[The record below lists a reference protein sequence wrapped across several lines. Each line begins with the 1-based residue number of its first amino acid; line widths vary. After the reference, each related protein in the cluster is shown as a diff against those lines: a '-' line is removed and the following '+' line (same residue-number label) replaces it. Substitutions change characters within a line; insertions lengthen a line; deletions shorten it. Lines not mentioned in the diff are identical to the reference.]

1 MKYFVKSNFLAF
13 LIFGFMCA
21 MMLIQPAA
29 AKDYPDKPVRLI
41 VPWPAGGLV
50 DIAGRVVSKTLQT
63 SLGQPF
69 VIDNK
74 LGAGG
79 VLGADS
85 VAKAPADGYSLLLT
99 TSALNINAAIRLTQ
113 PYDVSNDFAPIALI
127 AWAPSVLVVNPALGV
142 STLQDL
148 MALAKSK
155 PGKLTYASA
164 GVGSPAH
171 LSGELFKSM
180 AGIDILHVPYKGAP
194 QAMTDLI
201 SGQVDLLF
209 ANSSVALSQ
218 IKAGKVRPIA
228 VTSLQRYKGLPDV
241 PTMNEAG
248 VPKFEADQWLCI
260 FAPAGTPPAVQV
272 FLRNEFEKS
281 LNNIEVRSTLEQNG
295 MSVAAASTQTELA
308 AFLKQD
314 REKWVRVVKSANIP
328 RE

>member
-1 MKYFVKSNFLAF
+1 MEKITKSIFRIFTSCIFLS
-13 LIFGFMCA
+13 IC
-21 MMLIQPAA
+21 LIQSVV
-29 AKDYPDKPVRLI
+29 AKDYPDRPVKLI

-50 DIAGRVVSKTLQT
+50 DIAGRVTSKTLQT
-63 SLGQPF
+63 SLSQPF
-69 VIDNK
+69 IVDNK

-79 VLGADS
+79 ILGADS
-85 VAKAPADGYSLLLT
+85 VAKAPADGYTLLLT
-99 TSALNINAAIRLTQ
+99 TSALNINNAIRISQ
-113 PYDVSNDFAPIALI
+113 PYDVANDFVPISLI
-127 AWAPSVLVVNPALGV
+127 AWSPFVLVASQSLGV
-142 STLQDL
+142 TSVQELIQ
-148 MALAKSK
+148 LAKSK

-171 LSGELFKSM
+171 LSGELFKTM

-248 VPKFEADQWLCI
+248 VAKFEADQWLCI

-272 FLRNEFEKS
+272 LLRNEFEKS

-295 MSVAAASTQTELA
+295 MSVAAASTQAELA

>member
-1 MKYFVKSNFLAF
+1 MA
-13 LIFGFMCA
+13 
-21 MMLIQPAA
+21 
-29 AKDYPDKPVRLI
+29 
-41 VPWPAGGLV
+41 
-50 DIAGRVVSKTLQT
+50 
-63 SLGQPF
+63 
-69 VIDNK
+69 
-74 LGAGG
+74 
-79 VLGADS
+79 
-85 VAKAPADGYSLLLT
+85 
-99 TSALNINAAIRLTQ
+99 
-113 PYDVSNDFAPIALI
+113 NDFVPISLI
-127 AWAPSVLVVNPALGV
+127 AWSPFVLVASQSLGV
-142 STLQDL
+142 TSVQELIQ
-148 MALAKSK
+148 LAKSK

-171 LSGELFKSM
+171 LSGELFKTM

-209 ANSSVALSQ
+209 ANSSVALAQ
-218 IKAGKVRPIA
+218 IKASKVRPLA

-248 VPKFEADQWLCI
+248 VAKFEADQWLCI

-272 FLRNEFEKS
+272 LLRNEFEKS

-295 MSVAAASTQTELA
+295 MSVAAASTQAELA

>member
-1 MKYFVKSNFLAF
+1 MEKITKSIFRIFTSCIFLS
-13 LIFGFMCA
+13 IC
-21 MMLIQPAA
+21 LIQSVV
-29 AKDYPDKPVRLI
+29 AKDYPDRPVKLI

-50 DIAGRVVSKTLQT
+50 DIAGRVTSKTLQT
-63 SLGQPF
+63 SLSQPF
-69 VIDNK
+69 IVDNK

-79 VLGADS
+79 ILGADS
-85 VAKAPADGYSLLLT
+85 VAKAPADGYTLLLT
-99 TSALNINAAIRLTQ
+99 TSALNINNAIRISQ
-113 PYDVSNDFAPIALI
+113 PYDVANDFVPISLI
-127 AWAPSVLVVNPALGV
+127 AWSPFVLVASQSLGV
-142 STLQDL
+142 TSVQELIQ
-148 MALAKSK
+148 LAKSK

-171 LSGELFKSM
+171 LSGELFKTM

-209 ANSSVALSQ
+209 ANSSVALTQ
-218 IKAGKVRPIA
+218 IKASKVRPLA

-248 VPKFEADQWLCI
+248 VAKFEADQWLCI

-272 FLRNEFEKS
+272 LLRNEFEKS

-295 MSVAAASTQTELA
+295 MSVAAASTQAELA

>member
-1 MKYFVKSNFLAF
+1 MEKITKSIFRIFTSCIFLS
-13 LIFGFMCA
+13 IC
-21 MMLIQPAA
+21 LIQSVV
-29 AKDYPDKPVRLI
+29 AKDYPDRPVKLI
-41 VPWPAGGLV
+41 VSWPAGGLV
-50 DIAGRVVSKTLQT
+50 DIAGRVTSKTLQT
-63 SLGQPF
+63 SLSQPF
-69 VIDNK
+69 IVDNK

-79 VLGADS
+79 ILGADS
-85 VAKAPADGYSLLLT
+85 VAKAPADGYTLLLT
-99 TSALNINAAIRLTQ
+99 TSALNINNAIRISQ
-113 PYDVSNDFAPIALI
+113 PYDVANDFVPISLI
-127 AWAPSVLVVNPALGV
+127 AWSPFVLVASQSLGV
-142 STLQDL
+142 TSVQELIQ
-148 MALAKSK
+148 LAKSK

-171 LSGELFKSM
+171 LSGELFKTM

-209 ANSSVALSQ
+209 ANSSVALAQ
-218 IKAGKVRPIA
+218 IKASKVRPLA

-248 VPKFEADQWLCI
+248 VAKFEADQWLCI

-272 FLRNEFEKS
+272 LLRNEFEKS

-295 MSVAAASTQTELA
+295 MSVAAASTQAELA

>member
-1 MKYFVKSNFLAF
+1 MEKITKSIFRIFTSCIFLS
-13 LIFGFMCA
+13 IC
-21 MMLIQPAA
+21 LIQSVV
-29 AKDYPDKPVRLI
+29 AKDYPDRPVKLI

-50 DIAGRVVSKTLQT
+50 DIAGRVTSKTLQT
-63 SLGQPF
+63 SLSQPF
-69 VIDNK
+69 IVDNK

-79 VLGADS
+79 ILGADS
-85 VAKAPADGYSLLLT
+85 VAKAPADGYTLLLT
-99 TSALNINAAIRLTQ
+99 TSALNINNAIRISQ
-113 PYDVSNDFAPIALI
+113 PYDVANDFVPISLI
-127 AWAPSVLVVNPALGV
+127 AWSPFVLVASQSLGV
-142 STLQDL
+142 TSVQELIQ
-148 MALAKSK
+148 LAKSK

-171 LSGELFKSM
+171 LSGELFKTM

-209 ANSSVALSQ
+209 ANSSVALTQ
-218 IKAGKVRPIA
+218 IKASKVRPLA

-248 VPKFEADQWLCI
+248 VAKFEADQWLCI

-295 MSVAAASTQTELA
+295 MSVAAASTQAELA

>member
-1 MKYFVKSNFLAF
+1 MEKITKSIFRIFTSCIFLS
-13 LIFGFMCA
+13 IC
-21 MMLIQPAA
+21 LIQSVV
-29 AKDYPDKPVRLI
+29 AKDYPDRPVKLI

-50 DIAGRVVSKTLQT
+50 DIAGRVTSKTLQT
-63 SLGQPF
+63 SLSQPF
-69 VIDNK
+69 IVDNK

-79 VLGADS
+79 ILGADS
-85 VAKAPADGYSLLLT
+85 VAKAPADGYTLLLT
-99 TSALNINAAIRLTQ
+99 TSALNINNAIRISQ
-113 PYDVSNDFAPIALI
+113 PYDVANDFVPISLI
-127 AWAPSVLVVNPALGV
+127 AWSPFVLVASQSLGV
-142 STLQDL
+142 TSVQELIQ
-148 MALAKSK
+148 LAKSK

-171 LSGELFKSM
+171 LSGELFKTM

-209 ANSSVALSQ
+209 ANSSVALAQ
-218 IKAGKVRPIA
+218 IKASKVRPLA

-295 MSVAAASTQTELA
+295 MSVAAASTQAELA

>member
-1 MKYFVKSNFLAF
+1 MEKITKSIFRIFTSCIFLS
-13 LIFGFMCA
+13 IC
-21 MMLIQPAA
+21 LIQSVV
-29 AKDYPDKPVRLI
+29 AKDYPDRPVKLI

-50 DIAGRVVSKTLQT
+50 DIAGRVTSKTLQT
-63 SLGQPF
+63 SLSQPF
-69 VIDNK
+69 IVDNK

-79 VLGADS
+79 ILGADS
-85 VAKAPADGYSLLLT
+85 VAKAPADGYTLLLT
-99 TSALNINAAIRLTQ
+99 TSALNINNAIRISQ
-113 PYDVSNDFAPIALI
+113 PYDVANDFVPISLI
-127 AWAPSVLVVNPALGV
+127 AWSPFVLVASQSLGV
-142 STLQDL
+142 TSVQELIQ
-148 MALAKSK
+148 LAKSK

-171 LSGELFKSM
+171 LSGELFKTM

-209 ANSSVALSQ
+209 ANSSVALTQ
-218 IKAGKVRPIA
+218 IKASKVRPLA

-248 VPKFEADQWLCI
+248 VAKFEADQWLCI
-260 FAPAGTPPAVQV
+260 FAPAGTPSAVQV
-272 FLRNEFEKS
+272 LLRNEFEKT

-295 MSVAAASTQTELA
+295 MSVAAASTQAELA

>member
-1 MKYFVKSNFLAF
+1 MEKITKSIFRIFTSCIFLS
-13 LIFGFMCA
+13 IC
-21 MMLIQPAA
+21 LIQSVV
-29 AKDYPDKPVRLI
+29 AKDYPDRPVKLI

-50 DIAGRVVSKTLQT
+50 DIAGRVTSKTLQT
-63 SLGQPF
+63 SLSQPF
-69 VIDNK
+69 IVDNK

-79 VLGADS
+79 ILGADS
-85 VAKAPADGYSLLLT
+85 VAKAPADGYTLLLT
-99 TSALNINAAIRLTQ
+99 TSALNINNAIRISQ
-113 PYDVSNDFAPIALI
+113 PYDVANDFVPISLI
-127 AWAPSVLVVNPALGV
+127 AWSPFVLVASQSLGV
-142 STLQDL
+142 TSVQELIQ
-148 MALAKSK
+148 LAKSK

-209 ANSSVALSQ
+209 ANSSVALTQ
-218 IKAGKVRPIA
+218 IKASKVRPLA

-248 VPKFEADQWLCI
+248 VAKFEADQWLCI

-295 MSVAAASTQTELA
+295 MSVAAASTQAELA

>member
-1 MKYFVKSNFLAF
+1 MEKITKSIFRIFTSCIFLS
-13 LIFGFMCA
+13 IC
-21 MMLIQPAA
+21 LIQSVV
-29 AKDYPDKPVRLI
+29 AKDYPDRPVKLI

-50 DIAGRVVSKTLQT
+50 DIAGRVTSKTLQT
-63 SLGQPF
+63 SLSQPF
-69 VIDNK
+69 IVDNK

-79 VLGADS
+79 ILGADS
-85 VAKAPADGYSLLLT
+85 VAKAPADGYTLLLT
-99 TSALNINAAIRLTQ
+99 TSALNINNAIRISQ
-113 PYDVSNDFAPIALI
+113 PYDVANDFVPISLI
-127 AWAPSVLVVNPALGV
+127 AWSPFVLVASQSLGV
-142 STLQDL
+142 TSVQELIQ
-148 MALAKSK
+148 LAKSK

-171 LSGELFKSM
+171 LSGELFKTM

-295 MSVAAASTQTELA
+295 MSVAAASTQAELA

>member
-1 MKYFVKSNFLAF
+1 MEKITKSIFRIFTSCIFLS
-13 LIFGFMCA
+13 IC
-21 MMLIQPAA
+21 LIQSVV
-29 AKDYPDKPVRLI
+29 AKDYPDRPVKLI

-50 DIAGRVVSKTLQT
+50 DIAGRVTSKTLQT
-63 SLGQPF
+63 SLSQPF
-69 VIDNK
+69 IVDNK

-79 VLGADS
+79 ILGADS
-85 VAKAPADGYSLLLT
+85 VAKAPADGYTLLLT
-99 TSALNINAAIRLTQ
+99 TSALNINNAIRISQ
-113 PYDVSNDFAPIALI
+113 PYDVANDFVPISLI
-127 AWAPSVLVVNPALGV
+127 AWSPFVLVASQTLGV
-142 STLQDL
+142 TSVQELVQ
-148 MALAKSK
+148 LAKSK

-171 LSGELFKSM
+171 LSGELFKTM

-209 ANSSVALSQ
+209 ANSSVALTQ
-218 IKAGKVRPIA
+218 IKASKVRPLA

-248 VPKFEADQWLCI
+248 VAKFEADQWLCI

-272 FLRNEFEKS
+272 LLRNEFEKS

-295 MSVAAASTQTELA
+295 MSVAAASTQAELA

>member
-1 MKYFVKSNFLAF
+1 MEKITKSIFRIVTSCIFLS
-13 LIFGFMCA
+13 IC
-21 MMLIQPAA
+21 LIQSVV
-29 AKDYPDKPVRLI
+29 AKDYPDRPVKLI

-50 DIAGRVVSKTLQT
+50 DIAGRVTSKTLQT
-63 SLGQPF
+63 SLSQPF
-69 VIDNK
+69 IVDNK

-79 VLGADS
+79 ILGADS
-85 VAKAPADGYSLLLT
+85 VAKAPADGYTLLLT
-99 TSALNINAAIRLTQ
+99 TSALNINNAIRISQ
-113 PYDVSNDFAPIALI
+113 PYDVANDFVPISLI
-127 AWAPSVLVVNPALGV
+127 AWSPFVLVASQTLGV
-142 STLQDL
+142 TSVQELVQ
-148 MALAKSK
+148 LAKSK

-295 MSVAAASTQTELA
+295 MSVAAASTQAELA

>member
-1 MKYFVKSNFLAF
+1 MEKITKSIFRIFTSCIFLS
-13 LIFGFMCA
+13 IC
-21 MMLIQPAA
+21 LIQSVV
-29 AKDYPDKPVRLI
+29 AKDYPDRPVKLI

-50 DIAGRVVSKTLQT
+50 DIAGRVTSKTLQT
-63 SLGQPF
+63 SLSQPF
-69 VIDNK
+69 IVDNK

-79 VLGADS
+79 ILGADS
-85 VAKAPADGYSLLLT
+85 VAKAPADGYTLLLT
-99 TSALNINAAIRLTQ
+99 TSALNINNAIRISQ
-113 PYDVSNDFAPIALI
+113 PYDVANDFVPISLI
-127 AWAPSVLVVNPALGV
+127 AWSPFVLVASQSLGV
-142 STLQDL
+142 TSVQELIQ
-148 MALAKSK
+148 LAKSK

-171 LSGELFKSM
+171 LSGELFKTM

-209 ANSSVALSQ
+209 ANSSVALAQ
-218 IKAGKVRPIA
+218 IKASKVRPLA

-272 FLRNEFEKS
+272 LLRNEFEKS

-295 MSVAAASTQTELA
+295 MSVAAASTQAELA

>member
-1 MKYFVKSNFLAF
+1 MEKITKSIFRIFTSCIFLS
-13 LIFGFMCA
+13 IC
-21 MMLIQPAA
+21 LIQSVV
-29 AKDYPDKPVRLI
+29 AKDYPDRPVKLI

-50 DIAGRVVSKTLQT
+50 DIAGRVTSKTLQT
-63 SLGQPF
+63 SLSQPF
-69 VIDNK
+69 IVDNK

-79 VLGADS
+79 ILGADS
-85 VAKAPADGYSLLLT
+85 VAKAPADGYTLLLT
-99 TSALNINAAIRLTQ
+99 TSALNINNAIRISQ
-113 PYDVSNDFAPIALI
+113 PYDVANDFVPISLI
-127 AWAPSVLVVNPALGV
+127 AWSPFVLVASQSLGV
-142 STLQDL
+142 TSVQELIQ
-148 MALAKSK
+148 LAKSK

-209 ANSSVALSQ
+209 ANSSVALTQ
-218 IKAGKVRPIA
+218 IKASKVRPLA

>member
-1 MKYFVKSNFLAF
+1 MEKITKSIFRIFTSCIFLS
-13 LIFGFMCA
+13 IC
-21 MMLIQPAA
+21 LIQSVV
-29 AKDYPDKPVRLI
+29 AKDYPDRPVKLI

-50 DIAGRVVSKTLQT
+50 DIAGRVTSKTLQT
-63 SLGQPF
+63 SLSQPF
-69 VIDNK
+69 IVDNK

-79 VLGADS
+79 ILGADS
-85 VAKAPADGYSLLLT
+85 VAKAPADGYTLLLT
-99 TSALNINAAIRLTQ
+99 TSALNINNAIRISQ
-113 PYDVSNDFAPIALI
+113 PYDVANDFVPISLI
-127 AWAPSVLVVNPALGV
+127 AWSPFVLVASQSLGV
-142 STLQDL
+142 TSVQELIQ
-148 MALAKSK
+148 LAKSK

-171 LSGELFKSM
+171 LSGELFKTM

-209 ANSSVALSQ
+209 ANSSVALTQ
-218 IKAGKVRPIA
+218 IKASKVRPLA

-248 VPKFEADQWLCI
+248 VAKFEADQWLCI

-272 FLRNEFEKS
+272 LLRNEFEKS

-295 MSVAAASTQTELA
+295 LSVAAASTQAELA

>member
-1 MKYFVKSNFLAF
+1 MEKITKSIFRIFTSCIFLS
-13 LIFGFMCA
+13 IC
-21 MMLIQPAA
+21 LIQSVV
-29 AKDYPDKPVRLI
+29 AKDYPDRPVKLI

-50 DIAGRVVSKTLQT
+50 DIAGRVTSKTLQT
-63 SLGQPF
+63 SLSQPF
-69 VIDNK
+69 IVDNK

-79 VLGADS
+79 ILGADS
-85 VAKAPADGYSLLLT
+85 VAKAPADGYTLLLT
-99 TSALNINAAIRLTQ
+99 TSALNINNAIRISQ
-113 PYDVSNDFAPIALI
+113 PYDVANDFVPISLI
-127 AWAPSVLVVNPALGV
+127 AWSPFVLVASQSLGV
-142 STLQDL
+142 TSVQELIQ
-148 MALAKSK
+148 LAKSK

-171 LSGELFKSM
+171 LSGELFKNM

-209 ANSSVALSQ
+209 ANSSVALTQ
-218 IKAGKVRPIA
+218 IKASKVRPLA

-248 VPKFEADQWLCI
+248 VAKFEADQWLCI

-272 FLRNEFEKS
+272 LLRNEFEKS

-295 MSVAAASTQTELA
+295 MSVAAASTQAELA

>member
-1 MKYFVKSNFLAF
+1 MEKITKSIFRIFTSCTFLS
-13 LIFGFMCA
+13 IC
-21 MMLIQPAA
+21 LIQSVV
-29 AKDYPDKPVRLI
+29 AKDYPDRPVKLI

-50 DIAGRVVSKTLQT
+50 DIAGRVTSKTLQI
-63 SLGQPF
+63 SLSQPF
-69 VIDNK
+69 IVDNK

-79 VLGADS
+79 ILGADS
-85 VAKAPADGYSLLLT
+85 VAKAPADGYTLLLT
-99 TSALNINAAIRLTQ
+99 TSALNINNAIRISQ
-113 PYDVSNDFAPIALI
+113 PYDVANDFVPISLI
-127 AWAPSVLVVNPALGV
+127 AWSPFVLVASQSLGV
-142 STLQDL
+142 TSVQELIQ
-148 MALAKSK
+148 LAKSK

-171 LSGELFKSM
+171 LSGELFKTM

-209 ANSSVALSQ
+209 ANSSVALAQ
-218 IKAGKVRPIA
+218 IKASKVRPLA

-248 VPKFEADQWLCI
+248 VAKFEADQWLCI

-272 FLRNEFEKS
+272 LLRNEFEKS

-295 MSVAAASTQTELA
+295 MSVAAASTQAELA

>member
-1 MKYFVKSNFLAF
+1 MEKITKSIFRIFTSCIFLS
-13 LIFGFMCA
+13 IC
-21 MMLIQPAA
+21 LIQSVV
-29 AKDYPDKPVRLI
+29 AKDYPDRPVKLI

-50 DIAGRVVSKTLQT
+50 DIAGRVTSKTLQT
-63 SLGQPF
+63 SLSQPF
-69 VIDNK
+69 IVDNK

-79 VLGADS
+79 ILGADS
-85 VAKAPADGYSLLLT
+85 VAKAPADGYTLLLT
-99 TSALNINAAIRLTQ
+99 TSALNINNAIRISQ
-113 PYDVSNDFAPIALI
+113 PYDVANDFVPISLI
-127 AWAPSVLVVNPALGV
+127 AWSPFVLVASQSLGV
-142 STLQDL
+142 TSVQELIQ
-148 MALAKSK
+148 LAKSK

-171 LSGELFKSM
+171 LSGELFKTM

-209 ANSSVALSQ
+209 ANSSVALTQ
-218 IKAGKVRPIA
+218 IKASKVRPLA

-272 FLRNEFEKS
+272 LLRNEFEKS

>member
-1 MKYFVKSNFLAF
+1 MEKITKSIFRIFTSCIFLS
-13 LIFGFMCA
+13 IC
-21 MMLIQPAA
+21 LIQSVV
-29 AKDYPDKPVRLI
+29 AKDYPDRPVKLI

-50 DIAGRVVSKTLQT
+50 DIAGRVTSKTLQT

-69 VIDNK
+69 IVDNK

-79 VLGADS
+79 ILGADS
-85 VAKAPADGYSLLLT
+85 VAKAPADGYTLLLT
-99 TSALNINAAIRLTQ
+99 TSALNINKAIRISQ
-113 PYDVSNDFAPIALI
+113 PYDVANDFVPISLI
-127 AWAPSVLVVNPALGV
+127 AWSPFVLVASQTLGV
-142 STLQDL
+142 TSVQELVQ
-148 MALAKSK
+148 LAKSK

-209 ANSSVALSQ
+209 ANSSVALTQ
-218 IKAGKVRPIA
+218 IKASKVRPLA

>member
-1 MKYFVKSNFLAF
+1 MEKITKSIFRIFTSCIFLS
-13 LIFGFMCA
+13 IC
-21 MMLIQPAA
+21 LIQSVV
-29 AKDYPDKPVRLI
+29 AKDYPDRPVKLI

-50 DIAGRVVSKTLQT
+50 DIAGRVTSKTLQT
-63 SLGQPF
+63 SLSQPF
-69 VIDNK
+69 IVDNK

-79 VLGADS
+79 ILGADS
-85 VAKAPADGYSLLLT
+85 VAKAPADGYTLLLT
-99 TSALNINAAIRLTQ
+99 TSALNINNAIRISQ
-113 PYDVSNDFAPIALI
+113 PYDVANDFVPISLI
-127 AWAPSVLVVNPALGV
+127 AWSPFVLVASQSLGV
-142 STLQDL
+142 TSVQELIQ
-148 MALAKSK
+148 LAKSK

-248 VPKFEADQWLCI
+248 VAKFEADQWLCI

-295 MSVAAASTQTELA
+295 MSVAAASTQAELA

>member
-1 MKYFVKSNFLAF
+1 MEKITKSIFRIFTSCIFLS
-13 LIFGFMCA
+13 IC
-21 MMLIQPAA
+21 LIQSVV
-29 AKDYPDKPVRLI
+29 AKDYPDRPVKLI

-50 DIAGRVVSKTLQT
+50 DIAGRVTSKTLQT
-63 SLGQPF
+63 SLSQPF
-69 VIDNK
+69 IVDNK

-79 VLGADS
+79 ILGADS
-85 VAKAPADGYSLLLT
+85 VAKAPADGYTLLLT
-99 TSALNINAAIRLTQ
+99 TSALNINNAIRISQ
-113 PYDVSNDFAPIALI
+113 PYDVANDFVPISLI
-127 AWAPSVLVVNPALGV
+127 AWSPFVLVASQSLGV
-142 STLQDL
+142 TSVQELIQ
-148 MALAKSK
+148 LAKSK

-209 ANSSVALSQ
+209 ANSSVALTQ
-218 IKAGKVRPIA
+218 IKASKVRPLA

-248 VPKFEADQWLCI
+248 VAKFEADQWLCI

-272 FLRNEFEKS
+272 LLRNEFEKS

-295 MSVAAASTQTELA
+295 MSVAAASTQAELA

>member
-1 MKYFVKSNFLAF
+1 MEKITKSIFRIFTSCIFLS
-13 LIFGFMCA
+13 IC
-21 MMLIQPAA
+21 LIQSVV
-29 AKDYPDKPVRLI
+29 AKDYPDRPVKLI

-50 DIAGRVVSKTLQT
+50 DIAGRVTSKTLQT
-63 SLGQPF
+63 SLSQPF
-69 VIDNK
+69 IVDNK

-79 VLGADS
+79 ILGADS
-85 VAKAPADGYSLLLT
+85 VAKAPADGYTLLLT
-99 TSALNINAAIRLTQ
+99 TSALNINNAIRISQ
-113 PYDVSNDFAPIALI
+113 PYDVANDFVPISLI
-127 AWAPSVLVVNPALGV
+127 AWSPFVLVASQSLGV
-142 STLQDL
+142 TSVQELIQ
-148 MALAKSK
+148 LAKSK

-248 VPKFEADQWLCI
+248 VAKFEADQWLCI

-272 FLRNEFEKS
+272 LLRNEFEKS

-295 MSVAAASTQTELA
+295 MSVAAASTQAELA

>member
-1 MKYFVKSNFLAF
+1 MEKITKSIFRIFTSCIFLS
-13 LIFGFMCA
+13 IC
-21 MMLIQPAA
+21 LIQSVV
-29 AKDYPDKPVRLI
+29 AKDYPDRPVKLI

-50 DIAGRVVSKTLQT
+50 DIAGRVTSKTLQT
-63 SLGQPF
+63 SLSQPF
-69 VIDNK
+69 IVDNK

-79 VLGADS
+79 ILGADS
-85 VAKAPADGYSLLLT
+85 VAKAPADGYTLLLT
-99 TSALNINAAIRLTQ
+99 TSALNINNAIRISQ
-113 PYDVSNDFAPIALI
+113 PYDVANDFVPISLI
-127 AWAPSVLVVNPALGV
+127 AWSPFVLVASQSLGV
-142 STLQDL
+142 TSVQELIQ
-148 MALAKSK
+148 LAKSK

-171 LSGELFKSM
+171 LSGELFKTM

-209 ANSSVALSQ
+209 ANSSVALTQ
-218 IKAGKVRPIA
+218 IKASKVRPLA

-272 FLRNEFEKS
+272 LLRNEFEKS

-295 MSVAAASTQTELA
+295 MSVAAASTQAELA

>member
-1 MKYFVKSNFLAF
+1 MEKITKSIFRIFTSCIFLS
-13 LIFGFMCA
+13 IC
-21 MMLIQPAA
+21 LIQSVV
-29 AKDYPDKPVRLI
+29 AKDYPDRPVKLI

-50 DIAGRVVSKTLQT
+50 DIAGRVTSKTLQT

-69 VIDNK
+69 IVDNK

-79 VLGADS
+79 ILGADS
-85 VAKAPADGYSLLLT
+85 VAKAPADGYTLLLT
-99 TSALNINAAIRLTQ
+99 TSALNINNAIRISQ
-113 PYDVSNDFAPIALI
+113 PYDVANDFVPISLI
-127 AWAPSVLVVNPALGV
+127 AWSPFVLVASQTLGV
-142 STLQDL
+142 TSVQELVQ
-148 MALAKSK
+148 LAKSK

-209 ANSSVALSQ
+209 ANSSVALTQ
-218 IKAGKVRPIA
+218 IKASKVRPLA

>member
-1 MKYFVKSNFLAF
+1 MEKITKSIFRIFTSCIFLS
-13 LIFGFMCA
+13 IC
-21 MMLIQPAA
+21 LIQSVV
-29 AKDYPDKPVRLI
+29 AKDYPDRPVKLI

-50 DIAGRVVSKTLQT
+50 DIAGRVTSKTLQT
-63 SLGQPF
+63 SLSQPF
-69 VIDNK
+69 IVDNK

-79 VLGADS
+79 ILGADS
-85 VAKAPADGYSLLLT
+85 VAKAPADGYTLLLT
-99 TSALNINAAIRLTQ
+99 TSALNINNAIRISQ
-113 PYDVSNDFAPIALI
+113 PYDVANDFVPISLI
-127 AWAPSVLVVNPALGV
+127 AWSPFVLVASQSLGV
-142 STLQDL
+142 TSVQELIQ
-148 MALAKSK
+148 LAKSK
-155 PGKLTYASA
+155 PGKLTYASE

-171 LSGELFKSM
+171 LSGELFKTM

-209 ANSSVALSQ
+209 ANSSVALTQ
-218 IKAGKVRPIA
+218 IKASKVRPLA

-248 VPKFEADQWLCI
+248 VAKFEADQWLCI

-272 FLRNEFEKS
+272 LLRNEFEKS

-295 MSVAAASTQTELA
+295 MSVAAASTQAELA

>member
-1 MKYFVKSNFLAF
+1 MEKITKSIFRIFTSCIFLS
-13 LIFGFMCA
+13 IC
-21 MMLIQPAA
+21 LIQSVV
-29 AKDYPDKPVRLI
+29 AKDYPDRPVKLI

-50 DIAGRVVSKTLQT
+50 DIAGRVTSKTLQT
-63 SLGQPF
+63 SLSQPF
-69 VIDNK
+69 IVDNK

-79 VLGADS
+79 ILGADS
-85 VAKAPADGYSLLLT
+85 VAKAPADGYTLLLT
-99 TSALNINAAIRLTQ
+99 TSALNINNAIRISQ
-113 PYDVSNDFAPIALI
+113 PYDVANDFVPISLI
-127 AWAPSVLVVNPALGV
+127 AWSPFVLVASQSLGV
-142 STLQDL
+142 TSVQELIQ
-148 MALAKSK
+148 LAKSK

-209 ANSSVALSQ
+209 ANSSVALTQ
-218 IKAGKVRPIA
+218 IKASKIRPLA

-272 FLRNEFEKS
+272 LLRNEFEKS
-281 LNNIEVRSTLEQNG
+281 LNNIEVRTTLEQNG
-295 MSVAAASTQTELA
+295 MSVAAASTQAELA

>member
-1 MKYFVKSNFLAF
+1 MEKITKSIFRIFTSCIFLS
-13 LIFGFMCA
+13 IC
-21 MMLIQPAA
+21 LIQSVV
-29 AKDYPDKPVRLI
+29 AKDYPDRPVKLI

-50 DIAGRVVSKTLQT
+50 DIAGRVTSKTLQT
-63 SLGQPF
+63 SLSQPF
-69 VIDNK
+69 IVDNK

-79 VLGADS
+79 ILGADS
-85 VAKAPADGYSLLLT
+85 VAKAPADGYTLLLT
-99 TSALNINAAIRLTQ
+99 TSALNINNAIRISQ
-113 PYDVSNDFAPIALI
+113 PYDVANDFVPISLI
-127 AWAPSVLVVNPALGV
+127 AWSPFVLVASQSLGV
-142 STLQDL
+142 TSVQELIQ
-148 MALAKSK
+148 LAKSK

-180 AGIDILHVPYKGAP
+180 SGIDILHVPYKGAP

-209 ANSSVALSQ
+209 ANSSVALTQ
-218 IKAGKVRPIA
+218 IKASKVRPLA

-272 FLRNEFEKS
+272 LLRNEFEKS

-295 MSVAAASTQTELA
+295 MSVAAASTQAELA

>member
-1 MKYFVKSNFLAF
+1 MEKITKSIFRIFTSCIFLS
-13 LIFGFMCA
+13 IC
-21 MMLIQPAA
+21 LIQSVV
-29 AKDYPDKPVRLI
+29 AKDYPDRTVKLI

-50 DIAGRVVSKTLQT
+50 DIAGRVTSKTLQT
-63 SLGQPF
+63 SLSQPF
-69 VIDNK
+69 IVDNK

-79 VLGADS
+79 ILGADS
-85 VAKAPADGYSLLLT
+85 VAKASADGYTLLLT
-99 TSALNINAAIRLTQ
+99 TSALNINNAIRISQ
-113 PYDVSNDFAPIALI
+113 PYDVANDFVPISLI
-127 AWAPSVLVVNPALGV
+127 AWSPFVLVASQSLGV
-142 STLQDL
+142 TSVQELIQ
-148 MALAKSK
+148 LAKSK

-171 LSGELFKSM
+171 LSGELFKTM

-209 ANSSVALSQ
+209 ANSSVALTQ
-218 IKAGKVRPIA
+218 IKASKVRPLA

-248 VPKFEADQWLCI
+248 VAKFEADQWLCI

-272 FLRNEFEKS
+272 LLRNEFEKS
-281 LNNIEVRSTLEQNG
+281 LNNIEVRTTLEQNG
-295 MSVAAASTQTELA
+295 MSVAAASTQAELA